1 MSDPQDDPATPIPP
15 VNTDQLVRIGADGIW
30 AAGPSVDPEAANV
43 GEALVAALQDAEQ
56 RRALTADLQ
65 RLVTDV
71 QGIATVGFPRIT
83 AADGIKLSAFSI
95 RLRTDEPRPVVVI
108 PSGWTPLGWVLFAYA
123 YLQLAKR
130 GYHVLAYTPRGIGL
144 TVRGLTGNG
153 SGSDGSGGDGYID
166 APWTSQGTIDVAGP
180 NDWSDGSTMIDYAQQ
195 LFTPSRVAFL
205 GESYGSGIGQLVAA
219 HDPAG
224 RVDAVV
230 ALSTW
235 GNLATALL
243 ANGTRHLA
251 AVNALIEFTG
261 GPAERKFDPATRQIL
276 RDFQNGENLDEVRAW
291 ATERAPESYLGPTN
305 ARGIPTFFSNTWHET
320 LFPVNQ
326 VLDTFN
332 ALTVPKHLNLWI
344 GDHAAP
350 EGAALTVPCSGP
362 NLALDEAFAW
372 LDHHLLGAANDV
384 PAWPAVSSQVMFFPT
399 VREGRPSWPELTT
412 GTDRLYLAG
421 PAPGG
426 QDGGLG
432 PSPASGWTASFTTG
446 NLTEATAVDAILTTG
461 QAEWRDEPKIYEIG
475 KFDRRYL
482 AAWTSSPGPRRIRGI
497 PRVRLTVAGAGN
509 AATLVAYLFD
519 LAPDG
524 TATIITHEP
533 YTLTA
538 DTADTPSG
546 TESDTPS
553 DAAAS
558 AGTDTQDAAA
568 GLPAT
573 TVAWRLQAAAYD
585 VAAENRLMLVVS
597 SRDQL
602 YSDANPSFST
612 LQISSAAGDESCLEL
627 PLG

>member
-1 MSDPQDDPATPIPP
+1 MSEPQDDPTSPIPP
-15 VNTDQLVRIGADGIW
+15 VSTDQLVRIGADGIW

-43 GEALVAALQDAEQ
+43 GEALVAALQDTEQ
-56 RRALTADLQ
+56 RRALTAELQ

-71 QGIATVGFPRIT
+71 QAIATVGFPRIT
-83 AADGIKLSAFSI
+83 AADGIGLSAFSI
-95 RLRTDEPRPVVVI
+95 KLNADEPRPVVVI
-108 PSGWTPLGWVLFAYA
+108 PSGWTPLGWMLFVYA

-144 TVRGLTGNG
+144 SVKGL
-153 SGSDGSGGDGYID
+153 GGGYLD
-166 APWTSQGTIDVAGP
+166 SPWTSQGTIDVAGP
-180 NDWSDGSTMIDYAQQ
+180 HDWSDGSTMIDYAQE

-205 GESYGSGIGQLVAA
+205 GVSYGSGISQLVAA

-235 GNLATALL
+235 GNLAAALL
-243 ANGTRHLA
+243 GNGTRRLA
-251 AVNALIEFTG
+251 AVNALMDFAG

-276 RDFQNGENLDEVRAW
+276 RDFQNGENLEDVRAW
-291 ATERAPESYLGPTN
+291 AAERSPESYLDLTN
-305 ARGIPTFFSNTWHET
+305 ARGVPTFFSNTWHET

-344 GDHAAP
+344 GDHTAP
-350 EGAALTVPCSGP
+350 EGAALTVPRSGP
-362 NLALDEAFAW
+362 NLAVDEAFAW
-372 LDHHLLGAANDV
+372 LDHHLLGVANAV
-384 PAWPAVSSQVMFFPT
+384 PDWPAVNSQVMFEPP
-399 VREGRPSWPELTT
+399 VREGRPSWPEAAT

-421 PAPGG
+421 AAPGG

-446 NLTEATAVDAILTTG
+446 NLTEATAVDAVATTG
-461 QAEWRDEPKIYEIG
+461 QAEWRDEPKIYETG

-482 AAWTSSPGPRRIRGI
+482 AAWTSSPGPRRIRGV
-497 PRVRLTVAGAGN
+497 PRVRLTVAGAGD

-519 LAPDG
+519 LAADG
-524 TATIITHEP
+524 SATIITHEP
-533 YTLTA
+533 YTLAA
-538 DTADTPSG
+538 DMASGADPEEG
-546 TESDTPS
+546 
-553 DAAAS
+553 
-558 AGTDTQDAAA
+558 AA
-568 GLPAT
+568 GRPA

-585 VAAENRLMLVVS
+585 IPADNRLMLVVS

-602 YSDANPSFST
+602 YSDENPSFST